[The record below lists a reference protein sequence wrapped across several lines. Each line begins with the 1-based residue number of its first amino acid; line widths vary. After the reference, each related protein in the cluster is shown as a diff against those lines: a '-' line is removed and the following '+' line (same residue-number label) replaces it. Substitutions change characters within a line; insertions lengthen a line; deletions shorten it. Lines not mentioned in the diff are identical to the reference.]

1 MTKSKTSKRKTDE
14 LKPRKKNLKRA
25 PGKARVHKKSAQRK
39 KAHMKKKRAPH
50 CWWALPVTC
59 LMLIVLLASSVFVIH
74 ELGEYR
80 RFQAMRNAVEAS
92 GYYNGIVV
100 DGYSL
105 AGVSMERALE
115 HWRDNIEAPLENR
128 AISLTYAGKSWTMT
142 AKDLGYKS
150 NYEEVLSKAWAVG
163 REGTLEERY
172 RSISQLTEVSEQFDI
187 ERMPFDQKL
196 LKKWTDGIASSLSSS
211 SKNASVTGFDINTKT
226 FTLSSSTSGTAVDKD
241 ALYKNALSL
250 LENGGGTI
258 EINVETI
265 EPSVTE
271 NDFESKFGLITTA
284 VTNASSSN
292 KNRLTNLQLSCAAI
306 NGYCVEPGA
315 TFSFNEVVGQRTS
328 KRGYKKAT
336 VYQSGEI
343 AEDIGG
349 GVCQVSTTL
358 WNAAMKANCEIVE
371 WHEHSRPVSYVDRGK
386 DATVSWGSQD
396 MKFKNTSSYPMYL
409 IAYVS
414 ENKRVYCEIYGEL
427 FPDGKY
433 ITIEAKTTQRID
445 PGEPEYVYNPLLAS
459 DELVTINEPRTGY
472 RAKAYRVYW
481 NADGSEIKR
490 DLLVEAYYKPARGKV
505 EYGG

>member
-1 MTKSKTSKRKTDE
+1 MTKTKSGKSKNIHSTD
-14 LKPRKKNLKRA
+14 RKKQLKKA
-25 PGKARVHKKSAQRK
+25 PGRARVHKRNAARK
-39 KAHMKKKRAPH
+39 NVRQNKKRAPH
-50 CWWALPVTC
+50 CWWALPVAC
-59 LMLIVLLASSVFVIH
+59 LMLIVLLFASVFAIH

-80 RFQAMRNAVEAS
+80 RFQAMRNAVEAG
-92 GYYNGIVV
+92 GYYSGIVV
-100 DGYSL
+100 EGYSL
-105 AGVSMERALE
+105 AGVTKERAKE
-115 HWRDNIEAPLENR
+115 YWTESIESPLENR
-128 AISLTYAGKSWTMT
+128 MITLTFAGKTWSKT
-142 AKDLGYKS
+142 AGDLGYQS
-150 NYEEVLSKAWAVG
+150 NYEEVLNQAWAIG
-163 REGTLEERY
+163 RTGTLEERY
-172 RSISQLTEVSEQFDI
+172 RSISQLNTVNERFEVRRTLFDTT
-187 ERMPFDQKL
+187 F
-196 LKKWTDGIASSLSSS
+196 LKKWTDDIASSLSSS
-211 SKNASVTGFDINTKT
+211 SKHAKVTGFDMKTKT
-226 FTLSSSTSGTAVDKD
+226 FTLSSSASGTYVDKD
-241 ALYKNALSL
+241 ALYKNALNVLQS
-250 LENGGGTI
+250 GGGVI
-258 EINVETI
+258 EVNVETV
-265 EPSVTE
+265 EPTVTE
-271 NDFESKFGLITTA
+271 NDFQSKFGLITTA
-284 VTNASSSN
+284 VTNASSST
-292 KNRLTNLQLSCAAI
+292 KNRLINLELACAAI

-409 IAYVS
+409 VAYVS

-445 PGEPEYVYNPLLAS
+445 PGEPEYIYNPLLAPG
-459 DELVTINEPRTGY
+459 ELVTITEPRNGY

-481 NADGSEIKR
+481 NADGTEIKR
-490 DLLVEAYYKPARGKV
+490 DLLVEAYYRPARGTV
-505 EYGG
+505 EYGE

>member
-1 MTKSKTSKRKTDE
+1 MTKTKTNKRKSDKKTE
-14 LKPRKKNLKRA
+14 NRKQLKRA
-25 PGKARVHKKSAQRK
+25 PGKARVHKKTAHRPKTQKNRK
-39 KAHMKKKRAPH
+39 KAVH

-59 LMLIVLLASSVFVIH
+59 LMLIVLLFASIFVIH

-80 RFQAMRNAVEAS
+80 RFQVMRNAVES
-92 GYYNGIVV
+92 GGYYSGIVV

-105 AGVSMERALE
+105 AGVTKERAFD
-115 HWRDNIEAPLENR
+115 HWETNVEAPLENR
-128 AISLTYAGKSWTMT
+128 TISLTYAGKTWSKT
-142 AKDLGYKS
+142 AKDLGYRS
-150 NYEEVLSKAWAVG
+150 NYEEVLNRAWALG
-163 REGTLEERY
+163 RDGTLEERY
-172 RSISQLTEVSEQFDI
+172 RSITQLNAVNERFEI
-187 ERMPFDQKL
+187 ERTMFDEKQ
-196 LKKWTDGIASSLSSS
+196 LKKWTDEIASSLSSS
-211 SKNASVTGFDINTKT
+211 SKDAKVTGFDINTKT
-226 FTLSSSTSGTAVDKD
+226 FTLSSSSAGTNVDKD
-241 ALYKNALSL
+241 ALYKSALSVL
-250 LENGGGTI
+250 KNGGGQVK
-258 EINVETI
+258 INVENV

-271 NDFESKFGLITTA
+271 NDFQSKFGLITTA

-292 KNRLTNLQLSCAAI
+292 KNRLTNLQLACAAI

-315 TFSFNEVVGQRTS
+315 TFSFNEVVGQRTT

-349 GVCQVSTTL
+349 GICQVSTTL

-396 MKFKNTSSYPMYL
+396 MKFKNTSSYPMYI

-445 PGEPEYVYNPLLAS
+445 PGEPEYVYNPLLMPG
-459 DELVTINEPRTGY
+459 ELVTVTEPRTGY

-481 NADGSEIKR
+481 NADGTEIKR
-490 DLLVEAYYKPARGKV
+490 DLLVEAYYKPARGTV

>member
-1 MTKSKTSKRKTDE
+1 MATKTTKKKTSKSAASKKK
-14 LKPRKKNLKRA
+14 LKKA
-25 PGKARVHKKSAQRK
+25 PGNARIRKKSAAHKKNTRK
-39 KAHMKKKRAPH
+39 KKKAPH
-50 CWWALPVTC
+50 CWWALPVAC
-59 LMLIVLLASSVFVIH
+59 LMLLLLMASSVFVIH

-80 RFQAMRNAVEAS
+80 RFQSMRAAVESS
-92 GYYNGIVV
+92 GYYSGIVV

-105 AGVSMERALE
+105 SGVSRENALSYWE
-115 HWRDNIEAPLENR
+115 NSVEAPLKNKS
-128 AISLTYAGKSWTMT
+128 ITLTYAGKQWTKT
-142 AKDLGYKS
+142 ASELGYQS
-150 NYEEVLSKAWAVG
+150 NYESVLNEAWSVG
-163 REGTLEERY
+163 RDGTLEERY
-172 RSISQLTEVSEQFDI
+172 RSINGLKTASERFEI
-187 ERMPFDQKL
+187 ERTEFDEKL
-196 LKKWTDGIASSLSSS
+196 LKKWTDQIASSLSSS
-211 SKNASVTGFDINTKT
+211 SVNAKVTGFDVNTKT
-226 FTLSSSTSGTAVDKD
+226 FTLSKATKGYGVDKNE
-241 ALYKNALSL
+241 LYKQALTL
-250 LENGGGTI
+250 LKNGGGNMEVNVQTI
-258 EINVETI
+258 DPE
-265 EPSVTE
+265 VTE
-271 NDFESKFGLITTA
+271 SDFESKFGLITTA

-292 KNRLTNLQLSCAAI
+292 KNRLTNLQLACAAI

-386 DATVSWGSQD
+386 DATVNWGSQD

-409 IAYVS
+409 ICYVT

-445 PGEPEYVYNPLLAS
+445 PGEPEYVYNPLLF
-459 DELVTINEPRTGY
+459 EGETVTITEARTGY
-472 RAKAYRVYW
+472 RAEAYRVYW
-481 NADGSEIKR
+481 NADGTEIRR
-490 DLLVEAYYKPARGKV
+490 DLLVKAYYKPARATI

>member
-1 MTKSKTSKRKTDE
+1 MTKTKTNKRKSD
-14 LKPRKKNLKRA
+14 RKTESKKQLKRA
-25 PGKARVHKKSAQRK
+25 PGKARVHKKIAQHK
-39 KAHMKKKRAPH
+39 KAQKNRKRQAH

-59 LMLIVLLASSVFVIH
+59 LMLIVLLFASIFVIH

-80 RFQAMRNAVEAS
+80 RFQTMRNAVESA
-92 GYYNGIVV
+92 GYYSGIVV

-105 AGVSMERALE
+105 AGVTRERAFD
-115 HWRDNIEAPLENR
+115 HWKNNVEAPLENR
-128 AISLTYAGKSWTMT
+128 MISLTYAGKSWSKS
-142 AKDLGYKS
+142 AKELGYQS
-150 NYEEVLSKAWAVG
+150 NYEEVLNSAWSLG
-163 REGTLEERY
+163 RDGTLEERY
-172 RSISQLTEVSEQFDI
+172 RSITQLNTVNERFEI
-187 ERMPFDQKL
+187 ERTMFDTKQL
-196 LKKWTDGIASSLSSS
+196 RKWTDEIASSLSSS
-211 SKNASVTGFDINTKT
+211 SKDAKVTGFDVNTKA
-226 FTLSSSTSGTAVDKD
+226 FTLSSSSAGTSVDKD
-241 ALYKNALSL
+241 ALYKNALSVL
-250 LENGGGTI
+250 QNGGGNVD
-258 EINVETI
+258 INVENV
-265 EPSVTE
+265 EPTVTE
-271 NDFESKFGLITTA
+271 KDFNSKFGLITTA

-292 KNRLTNLQLSCAAI
+292 KNRLTNLQLACAAI

-315 TFSFNEVVGQRTS
+315 TFSFNEVVGQRTT

-349 GVCQVSTTL
+349 GICQVSTTL

-396 MKFKNTSSYPMYL
+396 MKFKNTSSYPMYI

-445 PGEPEYVYNPLLAS
+445 PGEPEYVYNPLLMPG
-459 DELVTINEPRTGY
+459 ELVTVTEPRTGY
-472 RAKAYRVYW
+472 KAKAWRVYW
-481 NADGSEIKR
+481 NADGTEIKR
-490 DLLVEAYYKPARGKV
+490 DLLVEAYYKPARGTV